1 MTAVY
6 VALLAPA
13 LAALVGFLGG
23 RRWPRLVVP
32 VAVAGTTVVA
42 GRDGASW
49 PRAPSPTMACSKWAA
64 STRCRTAAA

>member
-32 VAVAGTTVVA
+32 VAVAGTSVSLVATFVMA
-42 GRDGASW
+42 GRAVTTDGLLERSSL
-49 PRAPSPTMACSKWAA
+49 APIDPH
-64 STRCRTAAA
+64 RR